1 MVDDREFENYLEKN
15 VTVVLKDNRYLYGT
29 FKSYDQYNSITLN
42 FVVERIFYEDQ
53 FAERRQGL
61 VVVRGESIVLI
72 GLCTPKLESL
82 KKADFDILWEKI
94 EKEKNPI
101 Q

>member
-15 VTVVLKDNRYLYGT
+15 VTVVLKDNKHLYGC

-42 FVVERIFYEDQ
+42 FVVERIFQKDQ
-53 FAERRQGL
+53 YSEKRQGL
-61 VVVRGESIVLI
+61 MVVRGESIVLI
-72 GLCTPKLESL
+72 GLCTPDIRFL
-82 KKADFDILWEKI
+82 KKVDYDTLSRSLENEKTV
-94 EKEKNPI
+94 